1 MNAKRILT
9 TVMMLTESV
18 PILSGPSLVLAK
30 KDTKATEFDVDV
42 SNTSFSSFN

>member
-1 MNAKRILT
+1 
-9 TVMMLTESV
+9 MMLTESV

-42 SNTSFSSFN
+42 SNIHHSLRSIEIDKNKSI

>member
-9 TVMMLTESV
+9 TVMITESV